1 MLGAIGL
8 GELLWSLLVLYVIVH
23 ILIATVIVVLDVVR
37 SDDLSGPRKALWM
50 LTLLVFPMI
59 TVLVY
64 LVTRGDG
71 IGARNQVRQAAPVGP
86 PTAMGPPAG
95 AASELRVAQGLL
107 ADGSI
112 TQAEY
117 DELKQRVLA

>member
-37 SDDLSGPRKALWM
+37 SDDLSGARKALWM
-50 LTLLVFPMI
+50 LTLLVFPLI

-71 IGARNQVRQAAPVGP
+71 IGARGQARNAAPVGP
-86 PTAMGPPAG
+86 PTAM
-95 AASELRVAQGLL
+95 ASELRVAQGLL

-117 DELKQRVLA
+117 DQLKQRVLA